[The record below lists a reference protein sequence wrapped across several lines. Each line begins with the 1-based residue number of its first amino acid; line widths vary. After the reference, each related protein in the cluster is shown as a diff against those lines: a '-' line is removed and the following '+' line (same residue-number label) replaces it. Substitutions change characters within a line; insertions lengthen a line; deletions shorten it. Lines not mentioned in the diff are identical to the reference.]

1 MTPPTRL
8 GTKMLTA
15 DDEEVLLPYVSRL
28 ALGWAPAAPNER
40 VRVIEGT
47 LAYIDV
53 SGFTRLTELLAARG
67 KAGAEELTG
76 LLDGIFAELLALAY
90 RYSGELVKWGGDAVL
105 VLFTGPGHAQRAVA
119 ATWKMQKKMGQIGR
133 LRTSVGPCT
142 LAISVGIHSGAFHF
156 FMLGERHRELV
167 VTGPASSAT
176 AVMEAVAEAG
186 EIVVSP
192 ATAAQL
198 GPDLVGPP
206 KSTGY
211 LVAGAPRPERFDV
224 LPRDHGAAGQPYAYL
239 PERTRDYLLAG
250 PVESEH
256 RQVAVGFV
264 EFGGTDELVSAGA
277 SGDVASALQELMGR
291 AQDSCARH
299 EVTFWETDIAE
310 DGGKLMLV
318 AGAPSASGDDAGRLL
333 AVVRDVVDLGGLL
346 RLRAGAN
353 YGRVFAGNFGPSYR
367 RTYSVKGDAVN
378 LAARLMA
385 KAGSGEIY
393 VSDVVLRRSRTL
405 FSSEELEPFQVKGK
419 SAPVLAHRL
428 GRASAGRHRPERASP
443 ARVAAP
449 GGVASRPLLGR
460 EKELAFL
467 EEKLRSAGRGQGTC
481 VQLEG
486 PPGIGK
492 SRLTDEVLSR
502 ASDFD
507 LFTVVCDEY
516 QSSVPYAPLRV
527 LGRQCLGIQA
537 DSAPGL
543 AGAALAKVVAERVP
557 GLLPWLPL
565 LAGVIGADVPPTL
578 EASALDERFRRPR
591 LEETFIELL
600 RALLR
605 APTLM
610 VVDDVHYMDDA
621 SVDLLRRLVGSLGSL
636 PWLLVTSRCQ
646 QPGGLCFDEASGV
659 ARLELGPLRDEAIS
673 QLLRAAS
680 GARPFAPHRGEAVA
694 ARSGG
699 NPLFLLE
706 LVANDL
712 GTGAEAPLPDTIE
725 VVLAAQIDRLS
736 PPERRLLRAAA
747 VLGMQVP
754 VPVLAE
760 MVGEAL
766 TGAELGGLGEFLVS
780 EGPGEM
786 RFRHS
791 TLREAAYEGLSYS
804 RRRELHAKAGQVL
817 ENQAGDG
824 APEIAG
830 LLAVHFGHAGQH
842 RAAWRYARTA
852 GERAWGVYANAE
864 AATFFE
870 QALAAGRS
878 LRDVAACELVAVAES
893 LGDARSRLG
902 EFSSAENTYRL
913 ARKWATTPV
922 QRSRL
927 HYKMALTADRAGH
940 YPAALRMLS
949 VAGRALSRPTEP
961 GLARLLAEIRAQQG
975 LVRLRQGRGHE
986 AVRWLEQAA
995 ELAQSAG
1002 AREVEASILLQLD
1015 YAQLS
1020 VGGGGDGEQ
1029 ARLALEILR
1038 EVGRQPWL
1046 EGRALNVLGIRA
1058 YFAGQ
1063 WSEAATYYA
1072 EARSAVERAG
1082 DRWGAAI
1089 YSGNVAEILSDQ
1101 GHLAEAEDVLTAV
1114 LPVYRAAG
1122 TPSFI
1127 AFGTLLL
1134 GRLAAR
1140 RGQPE
1145 RARSLLEE
1153 AARRYSSDG
1162 EALRVVHA
1170 KALLAEASL
1179 LAGAPHDAVDQ
1190 ASRVINEANKLSGR
1204 DVVVPLLLRVRGVGE
1219 ALSGT
1224 DGGLGQ
1230 QHVEHSAEVA
1240 RARNA
1245 PYELALSLQAMADLW
1260 PASVPDGLQAEKDA
1274 LFEQLGV
1281 LPAARS
1287 LRPIR
1292 AKEAAASL
1300 PC

>member
-1 MTPPTRL
+1 MTPTTSLGPTV
-8 GTKMLTA
+8 LTA
-15 DDEEVLLPYVSRL
+15 GDEEVLLPYVSRL
-28 ALGWAPAAPNER
+28 ALGWVPVGPEDR
-40 VRVIEGT
+40 LRVIEGT
-47 LAYIDV
+47 LAFIDV

-76 LLDGIFAELLALAY
+76 LLDEIFADLLALAY

-105 VLFTGPGHAQRAVA
+105 VLFSGPSHAERAVA
-119 ATWKMQKKMGQIGR
+119 ATWKMQKKMSQIGR
-133 LRTSVGPCT
+133 LRTSVGPCR

-156 FMLGERHRELV
+156 FMVGERHRELV

-198 GPDLVGPP
+198 GPDVVGQP
-206 KSTGY
+206 KGTGY
-211 LVAGAPRPERFDV
+211 LVAAAPPTERLAFSPVD
-224 LPRDHGAAGQPYAYL
+224 GGQGGQPYGYL

-264 EFGGTDELVSAGA
+264 EFGGTDGLLAAGA
-277 SGDVASALQELMGR
+277 SGDVASALHELMGR

-333 AVVRDVVDLGGLL
+333 AVVRDVVDVGGLL

-353 YGRVFAGNFGPSYR
+353 YGRVFAGNFGPAYR

-385 KAGSGEIY
+385 KAGRGEIC

-405 FSSEELEPFQVKGK
+405 FRSEELEPFQVKGK

-428 GRASAGRHRPERASP
+428 GRASAGRHSSGRGVP
-443 ARVAAP
+443 APAAAP
-449 GGVASRPLLGR
+449 DAVASMPLLGR

-467 EEKLRSAGRGQGTC
+467 EERLRSARRGQGAC
-481 VQLEG
+481 AQLEG

-492 SRLTDEVLSR
+492 SRLIEEILSR
-502 ASDFD
+502 ATDFD
-507 LFTVVCDEY
+507 LFSIVCDEY
-516 QSSVPYAPLRV
+516 QSSVPYAPLRD
-527 LGRQCLGIQA
+527 LGRQCLGIDA
-537 DSAPGL
+537 DSGPGP
-543 AGAALAKVVAERVP
+543 AGAALTEVVAERAP

-565 LAGVIGADVPPTL
+565 LAGVVGADVSPTR
-578 EASALDERFRRPR
+578 EAGALDERFRRPR

-600 RALLR
+600 RALLP

-621 SVDLLRRLVGSLGSL
+621 SVDLVRRLVGSLGSL
-636 PWLLVTSRCQ
+636 PWFLVTSRCP
-646 QPGGLCFDEASGV
+646 QPGGLFFDGASGV
-659 ARLELGPLRDEAIS
+659 ARLELGPLTDEVIS
-673 QLLRAAS
+673 QLLQSAS
-680 GARPFAPHRGEAVA
+680 GARPLAPHRGEAVA

-725 VVLAAQIDRLS
+725 GVLAAQIDRLL
-736 PPERRLLRAAA
+736 PPERRLLRAAS

-760 MVGEAL
+760 MVGEPL
-766 TGAELGGLGEFLVS
+766 TGAELGGLGEFLAG

-817 ENQAGDG
+817 ENQAGEG
-824 APEIAG
+824 APEIAA

-842 RAAWRYARTA
+842 QAAWRYARMA
-852 GERAWGVYANAE
+852 AERAWGVYASAE

-878 LRDVAACELVAVAES
+878 LREVPASELVAVAES

-913 ARKWATTPV
+913 ARRWATTPL
-922 QRSRL
+922 QRARL
-927 HYKMALTADRAGH
+927 HYKVALTADRAGQ
-940 YPAALRMLS
+940 YPTALRMLS
-949 VAGRALSRPTEP
+949 VAQRSLGDARDNIS
-961 GLARLLAEIRAQQG
+961 ARLRAEIQVHYGR
-975 LVRLRQGRGHE
+975 VRQRQGRSRE
-986 AVRWLEQAA
+986 AVRLLQEATALARSAEARDVEAQALLILDQA
-995 ELAQSAG
+995 ELT
-1002 AREVEASILLQLD
+1002 
-1015 YAQLS
+1015 
-1020 VGGGGDGEQ
+1020 VGSGDGER
-1029 ARLALEILR
+1029 ARAALQILR
-1038 EVGRQPWL
+1038 DVGGQLWL
-1046 EGRALNVLGIRA
+1046 EGRALNEIGIRA
-1058 YFAGQ
+1058 YFAGR
-1063 WSEAATYYA
+1063 WSEAAKCYA
-1072 EARSAVERAG
+1072 DARSAWQKAG
-1082 DRWGAAI
+1082 DQWTAAMTA
-1089 YSGNVAEILSDQ
+1089 GNIAEILSDQ
-1101 GHLAEAEDVLTAV
+1101 GRLAEAEDILTETMRTF
-1114 LPVYRAAG
+1114 RAAR

-1127 AFGTLLL
+1127 AYAALLL
-1134 GRLAAR
+1134 GRVAAR
-1140 RGQPE
+1140 RGQYE
-1145 RARSLLEE
+1145 RARASLEE
-1153 AARRYSSDG
+1153 AQDLFEADG
-1162 EALRVVHA
+1162 EALEVVHA
-1170 KALLAEASL
+1170 RAVLAESHL
-1179 LAGAPHDAVDQ
+1179 LAGDVEAARSLASETLSDA
-1190 ASRVINEANKLSGR
+1190 AKLAGR
-1204 DVVVPLLLRVRGVGE
+1204 DLVLPLLLRVLAV
-1219 ALSGT
+1219 
-1224 DGGLGQ
+1224 
-1230 QHVEHSAEVA
+1230 AEVSA
-1240 RARNA
+1240 RGDRALARQHLERSIDVA
-1245 PYELALSLQAMADLW
+1245 RTREHPYELALSLQAMASLW
-1260 PASVPDGLQAEKDA
+1260 PEALTDGLTATKDA
-1274 LFEQLGV
+1274 LLEQLGV

-1287 LRPIR
+1287 ALSLVGQSPISHR
-1292 AKEAAASL
+1292 T
-1300 PC
+1300 